1 MFINYGRL
9 SSAVST
15 INYGFLEDDPS
26 LPYSESPDVDEEVYG
41 SGGDAES
48 GVRAVDSQYER
59 LVLRLNLFGP
69 RNASMSR
76 LQQNMIAWRLGKL
89 SEFSLRGRDGSPTPG
104 TRFMLRMLALG
115 EGDADATSFNIGMAA
130 RIDGRQRPLSV
141 KNECGAAAILLDVC
155 KAAQDAFTTSLK
167 EDLVRMAEVAR
178 EVRQLSSGVS
188 GDGGRGGGGDGGGKK
203 ALKKRAATAVRAR
216 RRERAALKL
225 RIREKDI
232 LADCV
237 VWARSEQRV
246 CQKV

>member
-1 MFINYGRL
+1 
-9 SSAVST
+9 
-15 INYGFLEDDPS
+15 
-26 LPYSESPDVDEEVYG
+26 
-41 SGGDAES
+41 
-48 GVRAVDSQYER
+48 
-59 LVLRLNLFGP
+59 
-69 RNASMSR
+69 
-76 LQQNMIAWRLGKL
+76 
-89 SEFSLRGRDGSPTPG
+89 
-104 TRFMLRMLALG
+104 
-115 EGDADATSFNIGMAA
+115 
-130 RIDGRQRPLSV
+130 
-141 KNECGAAAILLDVC
+141 
-155 KAAQDAFTTSLK
+155 
-167 EDLVRMAEVAR
+167 LVRMAEAAR